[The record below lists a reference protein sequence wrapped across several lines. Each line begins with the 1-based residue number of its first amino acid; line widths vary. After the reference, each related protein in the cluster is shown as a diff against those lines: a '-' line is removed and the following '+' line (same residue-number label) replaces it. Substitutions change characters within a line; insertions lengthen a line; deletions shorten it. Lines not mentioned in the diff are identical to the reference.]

1 MTWMRSSSCAEASA
15 TPQAWCVRTRSRL
28 ESQRES
34 QDGLQTGA
42 DEWLVDMQGPVK
54 CVACADGYV
63 ACGGYDDCIYLFDL
77 KRKKDLGALVEHQG
91 AITCLEFFPSRGKA
105 SHLLSG
111 AKDGIINVWEAGK
124 SWEHLKSLKGHKKE
138 ISAIAMHSTGKLC
151 MSTAKDGFLRL
162 WDMGRGRCT
171 FKHRLTGEGDI
182 LKMLPQGNQ
191 YALGGRQTIAVHR
204 ADDPAS
210 QPVLFHHIKDVLAL
224 DAVSDNVLLSGGEGG
239 LVYLLD
245 IKSGTIPMRFQAHT
259 ARLRAVCS
267 VDEHHVKFSG
277 LSLPRRFATA
287 STDGSVRLWD
297 SRMLPSNDDV
307 VGTPLS
313 EFRAGARITCME
325 FCKELGDLI
334 SDAPSK
340 SLPKPKSALR
350 QKRSAGNP
358 ESAASTR
365 QKKKSLS

>member
-1 MTWMRSSSCAEASA
+1 MTWKRSKTCAEASA
-15 TPQAWCVRTRSRL
+15 TPQAWCVRTRSEL
-28 ESQRES
+28 ENNWES
-34 QDGLQTGA
+34 EDGLQMGA
-42 DEWLVDMQGPVK
+42 DECLDGVKGPVK

-105 SHLLSG
+105 SHLLNG
-111 AKDGIINVWEAGK
+111 AKDGIINVWEAGRN
-124 SWEHLKSLKGHKKE
+124 WEHLKSLKGHKKE
-138 ISAIAMHSTGKLC
+138 ISAIAMHPSGKLC

-191 YALGGRQTIAVHR
+191 YALGGRQTVSVHR
-204 ADDPAS
+204 ADDPES

-239 LVYLLD
+239 LVHLLD

-267 VDEHHVKFSG
+267 IDEHLVEFSG
-277 LSLPRRFATA
+277 LLLPRRFATA
-287 STDGSVRLWD
+287 STDGSIRLWD
-297 SRMLPSNDDV
+297 SRMLPSNDAV
-307 VGTPLS
+307 VGTPVS

-325 FCKELGDLI
+325 FRKELSDLS
-334 SDAPSK
+334 SDTPLE
-340 SLPKPKSALR
+340 SLREPKLPLP
-350 QKRSAGNP
+350 QKRSVDKP
-358 ESAASTR
+358 DSAASSGR
-365 QKKKSLS
+365 KKKSTF